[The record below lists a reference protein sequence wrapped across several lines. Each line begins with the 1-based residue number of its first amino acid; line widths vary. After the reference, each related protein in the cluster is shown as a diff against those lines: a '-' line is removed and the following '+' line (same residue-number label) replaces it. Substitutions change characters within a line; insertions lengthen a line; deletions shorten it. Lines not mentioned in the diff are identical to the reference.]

1 MRNSEHQWADSQ
13 GSEEELGGKSLRD
26 YLLVARKHW
35 WIIAIIFCA
44 GVTASVF
51 YTLRQPKVYQAS
63 ASIVIDPQP
72 PQVFGS
78 QVQEVITLGTGS
90 FWSNQEY
97 YNTQVEILRSFDL
110 AKLTIGHNEMWNE
123 PALVPAATQELDAPT
138 KLTRATSIFAAGLR
152 ATHNK
157 DSRIVNITVRLRD
170 PQLAVRLANAHI
182 ETFLEYTRGL
192 RTGGTGEI
200 SKYLSTELDRSE
212 KRLRASE
219 DALLEFKRKNDL
231 LSTSIEEAQSIL
243 AKELSR
249 FTTALGDVR
258 IRKTEQG
265 STLKRARALLS
276 ENVLESPIFAL
287 AESSGV
293 EELKAQYATESR
305 KLRELAEQFGPKHP
319 QYQGQQKQV
328 QAIVAGLKREARR
341 TVRELEERFQA
352 TLAVERK
359 FQAELSSLKQEAIEL
374 EPKTIHY
381 NRLKRQQ
388 VADAE
393 SHDALRAR
401 LNTSNM
407 TGRNEAINI
416 RPHVAARAAGLISPS
431 MPRNVGAAVV
441 LSLMLGFGIAFF
453 LDLLDRTVK
462 TADQV
467 EALLGAPVLGVIPI
481 VTGGTHD
488 RANAQETKN
497 RDLYIFENPSSP
509 AAECCRAIRTNIL
522 FAATDKRMKTLTISS
537 PRPREGKSTTTIYLG
552 TTMAQ
557 SGQRVLI
564 VDADLR
570 RPRLHKAMNVSR
582 ELGLTT
588 VLLGQAT
595 LDEAIK
601 STEVPGLFVL
611 PAGPQ
616 PPNPAELLLTD
627 TFKNLLKQLE
637 DKFDRILLDSPPLLA
652 VSDPVVLSRLSDG
665 VLLVLQSNTTRIDD
679 ALIGVRSLR
688 GVNAPI
694 LGVVLNDI
702 NLEDRRY
709 GYGSENYG
717 YGGYG
722 YSEDAK
728 AEA

>member
-1 MRNSEHQWADSQ
+1 MRNLEHQGADMQASD
-13 GSEEELGGKSLRD
+13 EDVGGKSIRD
-26 YLLVARKHW
+26 YLMVARKHW
-35 WIIAIIFCA
+35 WIIALIFCA

-51 YTLRQPKVYQAS
+51 YTLRQPKVYQAT

-97 YNTQVEILRSFDL
+97 YNTQVEILRGFDL
-110 AKLTIGHNEMWNE
+110 AKITVDHNDLTNE
-123 PALVPAATQELDAPT
+123 PGLLDPESEGIDDET
-138 KLTRATSIFAAGLR
+138 RLTRATSTFAGGLT

-157 DSRIVNITVRLRD
+157 DSRIVAVTVKLED
-170 PQLAVRLANAHI
+170 PDLAVRLANLHI
-182 ETFLEYTRGL
+182 ITFLEYTRGL

-212 KRLRASE
+212 KRLRESE
-219 DALLEFKRKNDL
+219 DAVLEFKRKNDL

-243 AKELSR
+243 ANELAR
-249 FTTALGDVR
+249 YTTALGDAR
-258 IRKTEQG
+258 IRRTEQG
-265 STLKRARALLS
+265 SALKRAKALLK
-276 ENVLESPIFAL
+276 EDVLESPIFTL

-293 EELKAQYATESR
+293 DELKAQYAIESR
-305 KLRELAEQFGPKHP
+305 KLRELGEQFGPKHP
-319 QYQGQQKQV
+319 QYKGQQKQV
-328 QAIVAGLKREARR
+328 EAILAGLNREARR

-352 TLAVERK
+352 TLAVERE
-359 FQAELSSLKQEAIEL
+359 FQGKVASLKEEGIEL
-374 EPKTIHY
+374 QPKTIQF
-381 NRLKRQQ
+381 NRLHRKQI
-388 VADAE
+388 ADAQTYD
-393 SHDALRAR
+393 SLRAR
-401 LNTSNM
+401 LNTSDM

-416 RPHVAARAAGLISPS
+416 RPHVAARAASLVSPS
-431 MPRNVGAAVV
+431 MPRNVAAAAM
-441 LSLMLGFGIAFF
+441 LSIMLGLGIAFL
-453 LDLLDRTVK
+453 LDLLDRTIK

-467 EALLGAPVLGVIPI
+467 EALLKAPVLGVIPI

-488 RANAQETKN
+488 RANPKETKN
-497 RDLYIFENPSSP
+497 RDLYIFENPNSP

-570 RPRLHKAMNVSR
+570 RPRLHQAMNVSR

-588 VLLGQAT
+588 VLLGQAS
-595 LDEAIK
+595 LDDAIK

-627 TFKNLLKQLE
+627 TFKNLLEQLE
-637 DKFDRILLDSPPLLA
+637 GKFDRILLDSPPLLA

-665 VLLVLQSNTTRIDD
+665 VLLVLQSSKTRIDD

-702 NLEDRRY
+702 DLEDRRY
-709 GYGSENYG
+709 GYGSKYYG

-722 YSEDAK
+722 YGEDAK

>member
-1 MRNSEHQWADSQ
+1 MSETDNTDFESQAD
-13 GSEEELGGKSLRD
+13 GDGVTKGLHDALM
-26 YLLVARKHW
+26 VARKHW
-35 WIIAIIFCA
+35 WIIALVFCA
-44 GVTASVF
+44 GVAASVL
-51 YTLRQPKVYQAS
+51 YTMRQPKVYQAT

-97 YNTQVEILRSFDL
+97 YNTQVEILRGYDL
-110 AKLTIGHNEMWNE
+110 ARLTVDHHELWNE
-123 PALVPAATQELDAPT
+123 EGLVPSSRGALDDEA
-138 KLTRATSIFAAGLR
+138 KLKIAAGTFAGGLT
-152 ATHNK
+152 ATHDR
-157 DSRIVNITVRLRD
+157 DSRIVKINVANGD
-170 PQLAVRLANAHI
+170 PKLAVRLANLHVA
-182 ETFLEYTRGL
+182 TFLEYTRGL
-192 RTGGTGEI
+192 RTGGTGKV
-200 SKYLSTELDRSE
+200 SKYLATELDRAE
-212 KRLRASE
+212 NQLRKSE
-219 DALLEFKRKNDL
+219 DAVLEFKRTNNL
-231 LSTSIEEAQSIL
+231 LSTSIEEAQNLL

-249 FTTALGDVR
+249 YTTALGDAR
-258 IRKTEQG
+258 IKRTEQG
-265 STLKRARALLS
+265 SALKRAKALLN
-276 ENVLESPIFAL
+276 ENVLESPIFTL

-293 EELKAQYATESR
+293 AELKLQHATESR

-319 QYQGQQKQV
+319 QFQGQQKQV
-328 QAIVAGLKREARR
+328 DAITASLQREARR
-341 TVRELEERFQA
+341 TVRELQERFQA
-352 TLAVERK
+352 TVSVESQFRTEVDRLK
-359 FQAELSSLKQEAIEL
+359 AEAMEL
-374 EPKTIHY
+374 EPKTIEY

-393 SHDALRAR
+393 TYDSLRQR

-416 RPHVAARAAGLISPS
+416 RSHVQAREAGLVSPS
-431 MPRNVGAAVV
+431 MSRNVGAAVV
-441 LSLMLGFGIAFF
+441 LSLMLGFGIAFL

-467 EALLGAPVLGVIPI
+467 EGLLGAPVLGVIPI

-488 RANAQETKN
+488 RANPEETKN
-497 RDLYIFENPSSP
+497 RDLHIFENPSSP

-537 PRPREGKSTTTIYLG
+537 PRPKEGKSTTSIYLA

-557 SGQRVLI
+557 SGQRVLL

-582 ELGLTT
+582 ETGLTT
-588 VLLGQAT
+588 VLLGEASI
-595 LDEAIK
+595 DDAIK
-601 STEVPGLFVL
+601 STEVPGLFIL

-627 TFKNLLKQLE
+627 TFKKLLKELE
-637 DKFDRILLDSPPLLA
+637 GKFDRILLDSPPLLA

-665 VLLVLQSNTTRIDD
+665 VLLVLQSGKTRIDD
-679 ALIGVRSLR
+679 ALLSVRSLR
-688 GVNAPI
+688 GVKAPI

-702 NLEDRRY
+702 DLDNRRY
-709 GYGSENYG
+709 GYGSKYYG

-722 YSEDAK
+722 YGEDVTAS
-728 AEA
+728 

>member
-1 MRNSEHQWADSQ
+1 MNLETQ
-13 GSEEELGGKSLRD
+13 GLQDDELGAKSLHD
-26 YLLVARKHW
+26 YFLVARKYW
-35 WIIAIIFCA
+35 WILTLVFCA
-44 GVTASVF
+44 GIGASVL
-51 YTLRQPKVYQAS
+51 YTVEQPKVYQAS

-97 YNTQVEILRSFDL
+97 YNTQVEILRSYDL
-110 AKLTIGHNEMWNE
+110 AKLTIANNEVSSE
-123 PALVPAATQELDAPT
+123 PSLVGSTPERLDEASKLEKATGT
-138 KLTRATSIFAAGLR
+138 FASGLN
-152 ATHNK
+152 ATHDR
-157 DSRIVNITVRLRD
+157 DSRIVRLSVQLSD
-170 PQLAVRLANAHI
+170 PELAVRLANLHVA
-182 ETFLEYTRGL
+182 TFLDYTRGL
-192 RTGGTGEI
+192 RTGGTGKV
-200 SKYLSTELDRSE
+200 SQYLSKELDRAE
-212 KRLRASE
+212 QQLRESE
-219 DALLEFKRKNDL
+219 DAVLEFKRSNKL

-243 AKELSR
+243 AKELAR
-249 FTTALGDVR
+249 YTTALGDAR
-258 IRKTEQG
+258 IKRTKQG
-265 STLKRARALLS
+265 SALKRAKALLK
-276 ENVLESPIFAL
+276 EDVLESPIFTL
-287 AESSGV
+287 AESKGV
-293 EELKAQYATESR
+293 EELKTQYATESR
-305 KLRELAEQFGPKHP
+305 TLRELAQQFGPKHP
-319 QYQGQQKQV
+319 QYLGQQKQV
-328 QAIVAGLKREARR
+328 KAILGSLEREARR
-341 TVRELEERFQA
+341 TVRELQERFQA
-352 TLAVERK
+352 TVTVENQFRGEVER
-359 FQAELSSLKQEAIEL
+359 LKSEAMEL
-374 EPKTIHY
+374 EPKTIGY
-381 NRLKRQQ
+381 NRLKRKQ
-388 VADAE
+388 VADAQIYD
-393 SHDALRAR
+393 SLRQR
-401 LNTSNM
+401 LSTSDM

-416 RPHVAARAAGLISPS
+416 RSHVEARVAGLISPS
-431 MPRNVGAAVV
+431 MPRNIAAAA
-441 LSLMLGFGIAFF
+441 LISLLIGLGIAFL

-481 VTGGTHD
+481 VSGGTHD
-488 RANAQETKN
+488 RANQEETKN
-497 RDLYIFENPSSP
+497 RDLHIFHNPACP

-522 FAATDKRMKTLTISS
+522 FADTDKRMKTLTISS

-582 ELGLTT
+582 ERGLTT
-588 VLLGQAT
+588 VLLGEAT

-627 TFKNLLKQLE
+627 RFKKLLEQLE
-637 DKFDRILLDSPPLLA
+637 ERFDRILLDSPPLLA

-665 VLLVLQSNTTRIDD
+665 VLLVLQSGKTRIDD

-688 GVNAPI
+688 GVDAPI

-709 GYGSENYG
+709 GYGSKYYG
-717 YGGYG
+717 YGTYGYG
-722 YSEDAK
+722 DDAQ
-728 AEA
+728 AEAT